1 MCLSRGESLLYVEGE
16 ELLSFGSFLL
26 ALGALIAAIGETG
39 ASPDE
44 DINKKLIRDGNAVQ
58 AAANTLQG
66 VGRLKLSDEPEE
78 DMNGLGIIGTF
89 VQASGN
95 AINSIATNEER
106 ENPSPD
112 VTRLNTW
119 GSVIQS
125 MGAALETAGVVKT
138 EESATPNLE
147 VVGNSL
153 ITLGATLDAIG
164 ILTSDEKEKQKQIL
178 LATGGW
184 VEFFGAVIVAYAINR

>member
-1 MCLSRGESLLYVEGE
+1 MYVKGE
-16 ELLSFGSFLL
+16 ELLSVGSYLL
-26 ALGALIAAIGETG
+26 ALGTLIAAVGVTG

-44 DINKKLIRDGNAVQ
+44 DTNLKLIRDGNAVQ
-58 AAANTLQG
+58 AVANAFQG
-66 VGRLKLSDEPEE
+66 VARLKLSDEPEE
-78 DMNGLGIIGTF
+78 DLNVLGMIGAF

-112 VTRLNTW
+112 VTRLNSL

-125 MGAALETAGVVKT
+125 MGSGLETAGVVQE

-153 ITLGATLDAIG
+153 ITLGAILDAIG
-164 ILTSDEKEKQKQIL
+164 ILTSDEKEKLKQVL
-178 LATGGW
+178 LASGAW
-184 VEFFGAVIVAYAINR
+184 FEFAGAVIVAYAINK

>member
-1 MCLSRGESLLYVEGE
+1 MYVEGE

-58 AAANTLQG
+58 AVANTLQG

-95 AINSIATNEER
+95 TINSIATNEER

-125 MGAALETAGVVKT
+125 IGAALETAGVEKT

-164 ILTSDEKEKQKQIL
+164 ILTSDEKEKQKRIL

-184 VEFFGAVIVAYAINR
+184 VEFFGAVIVAYAINK